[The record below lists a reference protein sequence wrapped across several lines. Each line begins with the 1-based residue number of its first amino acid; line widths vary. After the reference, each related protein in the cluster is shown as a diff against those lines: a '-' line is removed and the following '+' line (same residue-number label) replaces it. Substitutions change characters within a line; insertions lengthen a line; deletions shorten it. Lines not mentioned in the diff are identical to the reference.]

1 MKRKYLVLT
10 LFLAGSALLADR
22 WLVLPPR
29 MEIAAGADTAGF
41 SVQPATAAG
50 DLARAMVLYLRVS
63 RVSQVVSVAEAEGC
77 LKQENLSLQQKVAPE
92 LIARVAK
99 NCEAERV
106 LLTRIRRRSG
116 EFEVTSKVYY
126 RESDTLTDT
135 LVRSGDDLNRIL
147 GEQLSE
153 RFSARPATPKE
164 SSRDLIVA
172 GDTFGAAYFDWQQLK
187 PFFLSLDSVKSA
199 YCLTDA
205 RGKLQ
210 TYRLRADKQRE
221 KEFIDRLR
229 FEGGGYSLENPQA
242 LTDCLRKA
250 QAETLREGRRA
261 IVVLLVSAQPQDAEA
276 RLQLKAALRQIAA
289 KDKVL
294 IVPTGSA
301 TEPTARFWAQIARE
315 LGDDA
320 QYLPTAQRA
329 RAGLSSGQE
338 WYIFRRGGR
347 LFESRYAEPQKLTGG
362 VLIPEKYADMN
373 APQDLLKLY
382 AQLSGNKVVAPGEA
396 AAWNGALVN
405 TLAKSFQTTGA
416 GGSWRVMLEQN
427 GQSYYLSLAAPEARK
442 LKVGE
447 YARIYTEL
455 LPGSDREILRNRP
468 SPVMIIDKA
477 HDSAAALEVAV
488 GDFLRNPAKYLRR
501 GIGGRSFYVMTG
513 KVLRILPPERDV
525 LDDGF

>member
-1 MKRKYLVLT
+1 M
-10 LFLAGSALLADR
+10 
-22 WLVLPPR
+22 
-29 MEIAAGADTAGF
+29 
-41 SVQPATAAG
+41 
-50 DLARAMVLYLRVS
+50 
-63 RVSQVVSVAEAEGC
+63 
-77 LKQENLSLQQKVAPE
+77 
-92 LIARVAK
+92 
-99 NCEAERV
+99 
-106 LLTRIRRRSG
+106 
-116 EFEVTSKVYY
+116 
-126 RESDTLTDT
+126 
-135 LVRSGDDLNRIL
+135 
-147 GEQLSE
+147 
-153 RFSARPATPKE
+153 
-164 SSRDLIVA
+164 
-172 GDTFGAAYFDWQQLK
+172 
-187 PFFLSLDSVKSA
+187 
-199 YCLTDA
+199 
-205 RGKLQ
+205 
-210 TYRLRADKQRE
+210 RADKQQE

-229 FEGGGYSLENPQA
+229 FEGGYSLQNPQA

-261 IVVLLVSAQPQDAEA
+261 IVVLLVSAQPQDAES

-289 KDKVL
+289 KSKLL

-301 TEPTARFWAQIARE
+301 TETAARFWAQIARE

-362 VLIPEKYADMN
+362 VLIPEKFSGMN

-396 AAWNGALVN
+396 TAWNGALTN

-416 GGSWRVMLEQN
+416 GGSWRVMLDQN

-442 LKVGE
+442 LKVGD
-447 YARIYTEL
+447 YARLYTEL

-468 SPVMIIDKA
+468 SPVVIIDKA

-501 GIGGRSFYVMTG
+501 GIGGRSFWVMTG
-513 KVLRILPPERDV
+513 KVLRVSPPERDA
-525 LDDGF
+525 LDDDF

>member
-1 MKRKYLVLT
+1 MNKKILVLGFLLAGNT
-10 LFLAGSALLADR
+10 LFADR

-29 MEIAAGADTAGF
+29 MENTANTESLATAGQ
-41 SVQPATAAG
+41 SNPAPA
-50 DLARAMVLYLRVS
+50 DLARAMALYLRAS
-63 RVSQVVSVAEAEGC
+63 RVSHVASVAEAEGC
-77 LKQENLSLQQKVAPE
+77 LKQENLSMEQKIAPE
-92 LIARVAK
+92 LIGRVAR
-99 NCEAERV
+99 NCQAERV
-106 LLTRIRRRSG
+106 LLTRVRRRSG
-116 EFEVTSKVYY
+116 EFEVTSKVYF
-126 RESDTLTDT
+126 RESDTVTDT
-135 LVRSGDDLNRIL
+135 LVKSGDDLQRVI

-164 SSRDLIVA
+164 SSRDLVVA

-199 YCLTDA
+199 YCLLDA
-205 RGKLQ
+205 QGKLQ
-210 TYRLRADKQRE
+210 IYRLRSDKQQE
-221 KEFIDRLR
+221 KEFIERLR
-229 FEGGGYSLENPQA
+229 FEGGYSLQNPQA
-242 LTDCLRKA
+242 MTDCVRKA
-250 QAETLREGRRA
+250 QAETQREGRRA
-261 IVVLLVSAQPQDAEA
+261 VVVLLVSAQPQDAEA

-289 KDKVL
+289 KNRLL

-301 TEPTARFWAQIARE
+301 TEPAARFWAQIARE

-347 LFESRYAEPQKLTGG
+347 LFESRSAEPQKLSGG

-382 AQLSGNKVVAPGEA
+382 TTLSGNKVVSAGDA
-396 AAWNGALVN
+396 QAWNGALTNALVQ
-405 TLAKSFQTTGA
+405 SFQTTGA
-416 GGSWRVMLEQN
+416 SGSWRVMLEQN
-427 GQSYYLSLAAPEARK
+427 GQSYYLSLAAAEARK

-455 LPGSDREILRNRP
+455 LPGSDRELLRNRP
-468 SPVMIIDKA
+468 SPVVIIEKA
-477 HDSAAALEVAV
+477 HDSAASLEVNVA
-488 GDFLRNPAKYLRR
+488 DFLRNQAKYLRR
-501 GIGGRSFYVMTG
+501 GIGGRSFYIMTG
-513 KVLRILPPERDV
+513 KVMRVSPPERDA